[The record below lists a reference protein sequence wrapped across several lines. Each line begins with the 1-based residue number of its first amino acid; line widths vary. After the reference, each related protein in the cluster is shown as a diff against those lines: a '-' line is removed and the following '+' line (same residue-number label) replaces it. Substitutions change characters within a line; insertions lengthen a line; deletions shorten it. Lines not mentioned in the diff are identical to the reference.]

1 MLHNDNGIVMHS
13 RRENTFRM
21 TLVAPR
27 WKPQGDAAGPAG
39 AENGYFFA
47 NAVGDP
53 SAARYGPSSLTI

>member
-21 TLVAPR
+21 ALVAPR
-27 WKPQGDAAGPAG
+27 RKPQGDAAGPGG

-47 NAVGDP
+47 SAVRDA
-53 SAARYGPSSLTI
+53 SKAR

>member
-13 RRENTFRM
+13 RRQNTLRA

-27 WKPQGDAAGPAG
+27 WKPQTHAAGPAG

-47 NAVGDP
+47 NAARDP
-53 SAARYGPSSLTI
+53 SAAR

>member
-13 RRENTFRM
+13 RRENTFRA

-27 WKPQGDAAGPAG
+27 WKPQRRAAGPLG

-47 NAVGDP
+47 NGVRDP
-53 SAARYGPSSLTI
+53 SAAR

>member
-1 MLHNDNGIVMHS
+1 MHS

-27 WKPQGDAAGPAG
+27 WKPQGDAAGLGG

-47 NAVGDP
+47 TGVRDP
-53 SAARYGPSSLTI
+53 SAAR